1 MGILVFN
8 VILFCLFS
16 NWFLLLLSA
25 AMLLMPVCLILFMK
39 QDIKNTEIAISM
51 KGGWRVDQKS
61 ILKVELKTRH
71 GFVAAGL
78 MDLTLQL
85 ENLKFKEKKLF
96 EIHFPI
102 SSSNRVFEIEYIPKL
117 CGIVEL
123 SCTKAMAYDVLGL
136 VDLSIK
142 MPETKSITVYPKKV
156 AIQLEKRNDAG
167 SIRDGD
173 QYEKNKKGMDMS
185 DIYDMREY
193 IPGDNIRRVHWKLS
207 SKLDNMVIRE
217 GSDTSYYDTILLLD
231 IGLNNQEK
239 AYEKE
244 LLSTAYETG
253 MAVSRSLLLIGI
265 QHCLCISQQS
275 GVSVFELT
283 NESGYLNMQEEMLQ
297 MPIPNQNGMGFYYAI
312 SQDIENKYTKLI
324 YLTVGECRQELLQI
338 GGKMD
343 VTVISIAEGD
353 GEIRMTEEG
362 RSQIIELPVQH
373 MNYHTHSISI

>member
-39 QDIKNTEIAISM
+39 QDIKNTEIAISI

-123 SCTKAMAYDVLGL
+123 SCTKAMAYDILGL

-142 MPETKSITVYPKKV
+142 KPETKSITVYPKKV

-231 IGLNNQEK
+231 IGLTNQEK
-239 AYEKE
+239 AYKKE
-244 LLSTAYETG
+244 LLSAAYETG

-283 NESGYLNMQEEMLQ
+283 NESGYLKMQEEMLQ

>member
-16 NWFLLLLSA
+16 NWFLLLLSV
-25 AMLLMPVCLILFMK
+25 AMVLMPVCLILFMK
-39 QDIKNTEIAISM
+39 QDIKNTEIAISI

-102 SSSNRVFEIEYIPKL
+102 SSSNRVFEIEYSPKL
-117 CGIVEL
+117 CCIVEL
-123 SCTKAMAYDVLGL
+123 SCTKAMSYDILGL

-142 MPETKSITVYPKKV
+142 KPETKSITVYPKKV

-231 IGLNNQEK
+231 IGLTNQEK
-239 AYEKE
+239 AYKKE
-244 LLSTAYETG
+244 LLSAAYETG

-265 QHCLCISQQS
+265 QHCLFISQQS

-283 NESGYLNMQEEMLQ
+283 NESGYLKMQEEMLQ

>member
-39 QDIKNTEIAISM
+39 QDIKNTEIAISI

-71 GFVAAGL
+71 GLVAAGL

-102 SSSNRVFEIEYIPKL
+102 SLSNRVFEIEYIPKL

-123 SCTKAMAYDVLGL
+123 SCTKAMVYDILGL

-142 MPETKSITVYPKKV
+142 KPETKSITVYPKKV

-373 MNYHTHSISI
+373 MNYHAHSISI

>member
-123 SCTKAMAYDVLGL
+123 SCTRAMVYDILGL

-142 MPETKSITVYPKKV
+142 KPETKSITVYPKKV

-207 SKLDNMVIRE
+207 SKLDNMVIRD

-373 MNYHTHSISI
+373 MNYHAHSISI

>member
-123 SCTKAMAYDVLGL
+123 SCTRAMVYDILGL

-142 MPETKSITVYPKKV
+142 KPETKSITVYPKKV

-217 GSDTSYYDTILLLD
+217 GSDTSYYDTILLFD

-239 AYEKE
+239 AYKKE
-244 LLSTAYETG
+244 LLSAAYETG
-253 MAVSRSLLLIGI
+253 MAISRSLLLIGI

-297 MPIPNQNGMGFYYAI
+297 MPIPNQNGMGLYYAI

-373 MNYHTHSISI
+373 MNYHAHSISI

>member
-117 CGIVEL
+117 CGI
-123 SCTKAMAYDVLGL
+123 
-136 VDLSIK
+136 
-142 MPETKSITVYPKKV
+142 
-156 AIQLEKRNDAG
+156 
-167 SIRDGD
+167 
-173 QYEKNKKGMDMS
+173 
-185 DIYDMREY
+185 
-193 IPGDNIRRVHWKLS
+193 
-207 SKLDNMVIRE
+207 
-217 GSDTSYYDTILLLD
+217 
-231 IGLNNQEK
+231 
-239 AYEKE
+239 
-244 LLSTAYETG
+244 
-253 MAVSRSLLLIGI
+253 
-265 QHCLCISQQS
+265 
-275 GVSVFELT
+275 
-283 NESGYLNMQEEMLQ
+283 
-297 MPIPNQNGMGFYYAI
+297 
-312 SQDIENKYTKLI
+312 
-324 YLTVGECRQELLQI
+324 
-338 GGKMD
+338 
-343 VTVISIAEGD
+343 
-353 GEIRMTEEG
+353 
-362 RSQIIELPVQH
+362 
-373 MNYHTHSISI
+373 

>member
-39 QDIKNTEIAISM
+39 QDIKNTEIAISI

-71 GFVAAGL
+71 GLVAAGL

-85 ENLKFKEKKLF
+85 ENLKFKEKKFF

-239 AYEKE
+239 AYKKE
-244 LLSTAYETG
+244 LLSAAYETG

-283 NESGYLNMQEEMLQ
+283 NESGYLKMQEEMLQ

-373 MNYHTHSISI
+373 MNYHAHSISI